1 MPLRRLKALV
11 IAVTCA
17 VTCAV
22 PCTIHA
28 GPAAAEERTLAV
40 YNWNEYIDTK
50 VLDDFTR
57 ETGIKVTY
65 DTYDS
70 IAALS
75 QAAGRQVR
83 LRHRGA
89 VGPAAAQIR
98 RRAAQAGQIEAAEP
112 RQRGAGDH
120 RQLAFWPQQ
129 PARERMW

>member
-1 MPLRRLKALV
+1 MPLRRLKA
-11 IAVTCA
+11 IAGA

-28 GPAAAEERTLAV
+28 GPTAAEERTLAV

-70 IAALS
+70 IAALE
-75 QAAGRQVR
+75 AKLLAGKSGYDIVVPSGPLLQRQ
-83 LRHRGA
+83 
-89 VGPAAAQIR
+89 I
-98 RRAAQAGQIEAAEP
+98 QAGVLRKLDKSKLP
-112 RQRGAGDH
+112 N
-120 RQLAFWPQQ
+120 LANV
-129 PARERMW
+129 